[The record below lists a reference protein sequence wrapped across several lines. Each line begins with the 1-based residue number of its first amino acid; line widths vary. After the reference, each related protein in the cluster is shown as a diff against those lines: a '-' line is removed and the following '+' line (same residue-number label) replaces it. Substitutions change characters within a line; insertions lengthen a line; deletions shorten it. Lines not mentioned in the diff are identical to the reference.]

1 VTVAATMPVG
11 PAPSPAPVDFDALV
25 DLGIG
30 KPARYLGNELGVQP
44 RDWDAD
50 WQAAGVRWAL
60 TYPEVYEVGASN
72 SGHIILYSI
81 LNAVPG
87 QLCDRSYLPAPDL
100 AARLRERGAPLF
112 AVESRRPL
120 AAFDILGFSLSYEL
134 GGTNI
139 LEMLE
144 LAGIPI
150 RSADRGDLPLNDPA
164 APPLIFAGGPTAT
177 SNPEPFAAFFDFIAL
192 GDGEELLPEIG
203 RVVAEGRAAGL
214 TRRQLLRDLA
224 QVPGVYVPALYGPGA
239 DGVAIEPLE
248 PGIPARIQ
256 RRTATPMPHYAMGLV
271 PHIETVHDRLTV
283 EIRRGCTRGCRF
295 CQPGMLTR
303 PARDVEPEA
312 VVEAVEEGMRRTGY
326 SDFSLLSLSCSDYLA
341 LPAVGVEL
349 RNRLADQNVSL
360 TLPSQRVDRFDE
372 NIAHIIGGTRKGGLT
387 FAPEA
392 GSQRLRDIVNKGLTD
407 AELLAGIRTAMES
420 GYRKVKLY
428 FMIGLP
434 GETDADVLGIADTCR
449 SLQQQCRDLGR
460 LELNLT
466 ISNFTPKPHTPFQ
479 WHSVSTEEFRR
490 RQELLRTALRQL
502 RGLKTNVT
510 DVRLSAI
517 EDFIGRGD
525 RRLSAVIEAAWRA
538 GAGLDAW
545 FESAER
551 SYAAWTGAIEAAGLA
566 GRYRQLELGAWSA
579 AEAMDAAD
587 LEAFCRQPL
596 PWDHIDSGLDK
607 RWLAEDLQRALAA
620 AVVPDCSF
628 EGCSSCGVCGP
639 ELGHN
644 VVLPPPPIPPALP
657 QRAPASE
664 RVCRLRIG
672 FAKTGSL
679 ALISHLDLL
688 RLLERALRRT
698 GLPVSFTG
706 GFHPLPRLQVALA
719 LPLGVEG
726 TGEWLDLEFTQ
737 PVEPAAVRARLQAE
751 LPSGLQLL
759 SVAVV
764 PSFGPSLSQELHQ
777 AHWRFSLRVE
787 GAPALQP
794 EAWDAAIAALLA
806 AAELSWQ
813 DTDKKGRPRQRD
825 CRPELLNLRQVD
837 PRMCPGAPATDA
849 LVLELEAAIDGAG
862 RSLRPSQVSHWLAQ
876 HLGCELVVGHQCR
889 TALLL
894 REPLSAERS

>member
-1 VTVAATMPVG
+1 LQLLTAAL
-11 PAPSPAPVDFDALV
+11 APDAPIDFDALI
-25 DLGIG
+25 DLEIS
-30 KPARYLGNELGVQP
+30 KPARYLGNELGVEA
-44 RDWDAD
+44 RDWTVA
-50 WQAAGVRWAL
+50 WPAAGVRWAL

-81 LNAVPG
+81 LNSLPG

-100 AARLRERGAPLF
+100 AARLRQRGVPLF

-139 LEMLE
+139 LEMLD

-150 RSADRGDLPLNDPA
+150 HAAERGDLPLDHPA

-177 SNPEPFAAFFDFIAL
+177 SNPEPFAAFFDFVAL

-203 RVVAEGRAAGL
+203 LVVAEGRAAGL
-214 TRRQLLRDLA
+214 SRSALLRDLA
-224 QVPGVYVPALYGPGA
+224 QVPGVYVPSLYGPGA
-239 DGVAIEPLE
+239 DGVAVEPLE
-248 PGIPARIQ
+248 AGIPARVQ
-256 RRTATPMPHYAMGLV
+256 RRAATPMPHYAMGLV

-312 VVEAVEEGMRRTGY
+312 VIDAVAEGMRRTGY

-349 RNRLADQNVSL
+349 RNRLADQNVTL
-360 TLPSQRVDRFDE
+360 TLPSQRVDRFDS
-372 NIAHIIGGTRKGGLT
+372 NIAHIIGGARKGGIT

-392 GSQRLRDIVNKGLTD
+392 GTQRLRDIVNKGLTD
-407 AELLAGIRTAMES
+407 AELLAGIRTAMQQ

-449 SLQQQCRDLGR
+449 ALQQQCSDLGR

-479 WHSVSTEEFRR
+479 WHSVSTAEFAR
-490 RQELLRTALRQL
+490 RQQLLKGALRQL
-502 RGLKTNVT
+502 RGLKTNFT
-510 DVRLSAI
+510 DIRLSAI

-525 RRLSAVIEAAWRA
+525 RRVAPVIEAAWRA
-538 GAGLDAW
+538 GAGMDSW

-551 SYAAWTGAIEAAGLA
+551 SHQAWSGAIEAAGLG
-566 GRYRQLELGAWSA
+566 GRYRALEMGAWSA
-579 AEAMDAAD
+579 AEAMDPGD
-587 LEAFCRQPL
+587 LEAFCRQSL

-607 RWLAEDLQRALAA
+607 GWLAGDLMNALAA
-620 AVVPDCSF
+620 TVVPDCSF

-644 VVLPPPPIPPALP
+644 VAIPPPQIPPALP
-657 QRAPASE
+657 QRPPASE
-664 RVCRLRIG
+664 RVFRLRMG

-679 ALISHLDLL
+679 ALISHLDTV
-688 RLLERALRRT
+688 RMLERALRRT

-706 GFHPLPRLQVALA
+706 GFHPLPRLQLALS

-726 TGEWLDLEFTQ
+726 LGEWLDLEFTA
-737 PVEPAAVRARLQAE
+737 PVDPGTVRQRLQSE
-751 LPSGLQLL
+751 LTPEFALL
-759 SVAVV
+759 SAAEV
-764 PSFGPSLSQELHQ
+764 PVFGPSLSQELEA
-777 AHWRFSLRVE
+777 AHWQFQLHEDGREQPPLA
-787 GAPALQP
+787 GPAWQQAL
-794 EAWDAAIAALLA
+794 AALLA
-806 AAELSWQ
+806 CNSLVWH
-813 DTDKKGRPRQRD
+813 DTDKKGRPRQRE
-825 CRPELLNLRQVD
+825 CRPALLSLD
-837 PRMCPGAPATDA
+837 
-849 LVLELEAAIDGAG
+849 LESGSSDRCVSVRLEASIDEQG
-862 RSLRPSQVSHWLAQ
+862 RSLRPQQVQHWLAQ
-876 HLGCELVVGHQCR
+876 QLDRSLTLSRVRRQ
-889 TALLL
+889 ALLL
-894 REPLSAERS
+894 RSC

>member
-1 VTVAATMPVG
+1 
-11 PAPSPAPVDFDALV
+11 
-25 DLGIG
+25 
-30 KPARYLGNELGVQP
+30 
-44 RDWDAD
+44 
-50 WQAAGVRWAL
+50 
-60 TYPEVYEVGASN
+60 
-72 SGHIILYSI
+72 
-81 LNAVPG
+81 
-87 QLCDRSYLPAPDL
+87 
-100 AARLRERGAPLF
+100 
-112 AVESRRPL
+112 
-120 AAFDILGFSLSYEL
+120 
-134 GGTNI
+134 
-139 LEMLE
+139 
-144 LAGIPI
+144 
-150 RSADRGDLPLNDPA
+150 
-164 APPLIFAGGPTAT
+164 
-177 SNPEPFAAFFDFIAL
+177 
-192 GDGEELLPEIG
+192 
-203 RVVAEGRAAGL
+203 
-214 TRRQLLRDLA
+214 
-224 QVPGVYVPALYGPGA
+224 
-239 DGVAIEPLE
+239 
-248 PGIPARIQ
+248 
-256 RRTATPMPHYAMGLV
+256 MPHYAMGLV

-312 VVEAVEEGMRRTGY
+312 VVDAVEEGMRRTGY

-349 RNRLADQNVSL
+349 RNRLADKNVSL

-372 NIAHIIGGTRKGGLT
+372 NIAHILGGTRKGGLT

-407 AELLAGIRTAMES
+407 AELLAGIRTAMTS

-449 SLQQQCRDLGR
+449 ALQQQCSDLGR

-479 WHSVSTEEFRR
+479 WHSVSTGEFRR
-490 RQELLRTALRQL
+490 RQELLRGALRQL
-502 RGLKTNVT
+502 RGIKTNYT

-525 RRLSAVIEAAWRA
+525 RRLAPVIEAAWRA

-551 SYAAWTGAIEAAGLA
+551 SYAAWTGAIEAAGLG

-579 AEAMDAAD
+579 VEAMEASD
-587 LEAFCRQPL
+587 LAVFCRQPL

-607 RWLAEDLQRALAA
+607 RWLADDLQRALAA

-644 VVLPPPPIPPALP
+644 VVIPPPEIPPTLP

-672 FAKTGSL
+672 FTKSGSL

-726 TGEWLDLEFTQ
+726 TGEWLDLEFTEAVD
-737 PVEPAAVRARLQAE
+737 PTAVRTRLQAE
-751 LPSGLQLL
+751 LPPGLQLL
-759 SVAVV
+759 SAAVV
-764 PSFGPSLSQELHQ
+764 PTFAPSLSQELAA
-777 AHWRFSLRVE
+777 AHWRFALR
-787 GAPALQP
+787 P
-794 EAWDAAIAALLA
+794 ETGVGLDPQACEDAIAALLA
-806 AAELSWQ
+806 ADVLIWQ
-813 DTDKKGRPRQRD
+813 DTDKKGRSRERD
-825 CRPELLNLRQVD
+825 CRPALRD
-837 PRMCPGAPATDA
+837 LRILESHACGAQATTGE
-849 LVLELEAAIDGAG
+849 LVLQLEAAIDGAG
-862 RSLRPSQVSHWLAQ
+862 RSLRPAQVAHWLAQ
-876 HLGCELVVGHQCR
+876 RLGQGLALGEQCR
-889 TALLL
+889 IALLL
-894 REPLSAERS
+894 RESPQAERP